1 MKLKTLNII
10 LAGALLIF
18 CSCSDDYLDIENP
31 NNLSAASFWS
41 SETDVQQGLVATY
54 AALQRDGILGGSA
67 ATQLPVRSDV
77 GRPNNWNANAIGL
90 NKLTFNENSDIVK
103 KRWRDCYIGIYR
115 ANQVLTNINNIE
127 LNEATKTQMEA
138 EARFLRGF
146 FYYSL
151 YRGYN
156 NGSVIIHTTVPESR
170 DDFYKS
176 PSPAEDV
183 YNLILSDL
191 EFAYEHLPKQ
201 YPNPDI
207 VELIPPDKSEYLGR
221 ATWGAAAAMLGKL
234 HINELDYIS
243 AKKYFG
249 EILDSN
255 LYSLVPNIGDN
266 FNEEGEMNSES
277 IFEVAF
283 STLAKPGTLGGAA
296 DGPLGSEATSR
307 AITLATPQAGGYRT
321 IMPSYYMTMLF
332 KNDLMDPTNPI
343 NTTRTGS
350 AKYSMRASSSIAIAD
365 DNNTTLYQ
373 RASNLGGQYNNGEAS
388 YLKKF
393 QNWLLDRESDQSI
406 SGINER
412 VIRLADVM
420 LLYAECALETGGI
433 SDALEK
439 INVIRNRSGVV
450 PLRQTFDF
458 QYNPVPTNNNPNHF
472 DFDTDIIEVKQHMLL
487 SGQMVNYE
495 FSGSNSCSYLPGKEP
510 KLPEVDPTINNTYY
524 AIVVDYNHIKLAATK
539 LDALENRPIDFT
551 IDLELKELDCVTFA
565 NKMEFRLSVYFD
577 ADSIM
582 EHIMWV
588 ERPLELMFEGHDIR
602 WEDLT
607 RWGKVKEQ
615 YERLASKK
623 YVLISKVLYE
633 YDPAIHATIN
643 GNNILNEFTEA
654 AAIYQPG
661 VHNYFPIP
669 STEQNSN
676 SGSF

>member
-18 CSCSDDYLDIENP
+18 CSCNDDYLDIENP

-115 ANQVLTNINNIE
+115 ANQVLSNINNID
-127 LNEATKTQMEA
+127 LNETTKTQMEA

-156 NGSVIIHTTVPESR
+156 SGSVIIHTTVPESR

-191 EFAYEHLPKQ
+191 EFAYEHLPQQ
-201 YPNPDI
+201 YPNED
-207 VELIPPDKSEYLGR
+207 LGR
-221 ATWGAAAAMLGKL
+221 ATWGAATAMLGKL

-307 AITLATPQAGGYRT
+307 AITLATTQAGGYRT

-373 RASNLGGQYNNGEAS
+373 RASNLGGQYNNSEAS

-420 LLYAECALETGGI
+420 LLYAECLIEMGEPYSEALSLVNEIRQRAGVILLNETDY
-433 SDALEK
+433 DA
-439 INVIRNRSGVV
+439 N
-450 PLRQTFDF
+450 
-458 QYNPVPTNNNPNHF
+458 
-472 DFDTDIIEVKQHMLL
+472 
-487 SGQMVNYE
+487 
-495 FSGSNSCSYLPGKEP
+495 
-510 KLPEVDPTINNTYY
+510 
-524 AIVVDYNHIKLAATK
+524 
-539 LDALENRPIDFT
+539 
-551 IDLELKELDCVTFA
+551 
-565 NKMEFRLSVYFD
+565 
-577 ADSIM
+577 SIM

-633 YDPAIHATIN
+633 YDPVIHATIN

-654 AAIYQPG
+654 ATIYQPG